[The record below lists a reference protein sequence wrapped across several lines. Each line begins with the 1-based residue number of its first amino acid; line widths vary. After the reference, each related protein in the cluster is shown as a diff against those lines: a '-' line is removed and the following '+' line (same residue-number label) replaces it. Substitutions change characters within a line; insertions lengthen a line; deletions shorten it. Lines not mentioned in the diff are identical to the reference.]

1 MLFSPTHLGR
11 ASKFACCEDGR
22 MPTQLTQ
29 LSNQFADAVASEAP
43 SVVQVQGGRRPASG
57 VVYSKDLVLTTARA
71 AGHENG
77 VQVRRHDGRSFD
89 GTTIRRDASGLALLR
104 IPGLD
109 SPPFTPSSEAVRVGH
124 LAIALARS
132 WSNSIT
138 ASAGI
143 VSVIGGPLHTGRRHA
158 IEQIFRTNAPMHEG
172 FSGGAF
178 LDSAGGFIGITTA
191 ASIRGLGVVIPASIA
206 WKTGAALLELEHVK
220 PAYLGIAGQ
229 TVALPENQRGGS
241 ARDSGV
247 LVMAV
252 TPGAPA
258 AQAGVLVGDVLLAV
272 GDSQVASPD
281 QLLDLMQMMAAGR
294 SVTLHL
300 LRAGNALDVKVTV
313 AERPAR
319 S

>member
-1 MLFSPTHLGR
+1 M
-11 ASKFACCEDGR
+11 
-22 MPTQLTQ
+22 LTQ
-29 LSNQFADAVASEAP
+29 FSNQLADAVSAAAP
-43 SVVQVQGGRRPASG
+43 SVVQVHGARRPVSG
-57 VVYSKDLVLTTARA
+57 VVYSKDLVLTTSRG

-77 VQVRRHDGRSFD
+77 TQVRRHDGRSFD
-89 GTTIRRDASGLALLR
+89 AVTIRRDPASGLALLR
-104 IPGLD
+104 VAGLD
-109 SPPFTPSSEAVRVGH
+109 SPAFTPSSDTVRVGH
-124 LAIALARS
+124 LAMALARS

-138 ASAGI
+138 ASAGM
-143 VSVIGGPLHTGRRHA
+143 VSVIGGPLRTGRRHA
-158 IEQIFRTNAPMHEG
+158 IEQIFRTTAPMHEG

-206 WKTGAALLELEHVK
+206 WKTAAALLELENIK
-220 PAYLGIAGQ
+220 PGYLGIAGQ
-229 TVALPENQRGGS
+229 TVTLPEHQRGGS
-241 ARDSGV
+241 DRDSGV

-272 GDSQVASPD
+272 GDSQIASPD
-281 QLLDLMQMMAAGR
+281 QLLDLMQTIGSGR
-294 SVTLHL
+294 SVTLKL
-300 LRAGNALDVKVTV
+300 LRAGAAIDVKATV

>member
-1 MLFSPTHLGR
+1 M
-11 ASKFACCEDGR
+11 
-22 MPTQLTQ
+22 LTQ
-29 LSNQFADAVASEAP
+29 LSNQLADAVSAAAP
-43 SVVQVQGGRRPASG
+43 SVVQVHSGRRPASG
-57 VVYSKDLVLTTARA
+57 VIYSKDLVLTTARA
-71 AGHENG
+71 AGPDNG
-77 VQVRRHDGRSFD
+77 IQVRRHDGRSFD
-89 GTTIRRDASGLALLR
+89 AVIIRRDVASGLALLR
-104 IPGLD
+104 VAGLD
-109 SPPFTPSSEAVRVGH
+109 SPPFTPASEAVRVGH
-124 LAIALARS
+124 LALALARS
-132 WSNSIT
+132 WSNAIT

-158 IEQIFRTNAPMHEG
+158 IEQIFRTSAPMHEG

-178 LDSAGGFIGITTA
+178 LDSAGGFIGVTTA
-191 ASIRGLGVVIPASIA
+191 ASIRGLGVVIPSSIA
-206 WKTGAALLELEHVK
+206 WKTAAALLQMEHIK

-229 TVALPENQRGGS
+229 TVALPEHQRAGA

-252 TPGAPA
+252 TTEAPA

-272 GDSQVASPD
+272 GDSQIASPD
-281 QLLDLMQMMAAGR
+281 QLLDLMQTMGAGR

-300 LRAGNALDVKVTV
+300 LRAGAVLDVKVTA

>member
-1 MLFSPTHLGR
+1 M
-11 ASKFACCEDGR
+11 
-22 MPTQLTQ
+22 LTQ
-29 LSNQFADAVASEAP
+29 LSNQLADAVSAAAP
-43 SVVQVQGGRRPASG
+43 SVVQVHSGRRPASG
-57 VVYSKDLVLTTARA
+57 VIYSKELVLTTARA

-77 VQVRRHDGRSFD
+77 IQVRRHDGQSFD
-89 GTTIRRDASGLALLR
+89 AVIIRRDAASGLALLR
-104 IPGLD
+104 VAGLD
-109 SPPFTPSSEAVRVGH
+109 SPPFTLAREAVRVGH
-124 LAIALARS
+124 LALALARS
-132 WSNSIT
+132 WSNAIT

-178 LDSAGGFIGITTA
+178 LDSGGGFIGITTA
-191 ASIRGLGVVIPASIA
+191 ASIRGLGVVIPSSIA
-206 WKTGAALLELEHVK
+206 WKTAAALLQLEHIK

-229 TVALPENQRGGS
+229 TVALPEHQRAS
-241 ARDSGV
+241 TARDSGV

-258 AQAGVLVGDVLLAV
+258 AQAGVLVGDVLLAA
-272 GDSQVASPD
+272 GDSQIASPD
-281 QLLDLMQMMAAGR
+281 QLLDLMQTMGAGR

-300 LRAGNALDVKVTV
+300 LRAGAALDVKVT
-313 AERPAR
+313 AGERPAR

>member
-1 MLFSPTHLGR
+1 M
-11 ASKFACCEDGR
+11 
-22 MPTQLTQ
+22 LTQ
-29 LSNQFADAVASEAP
+29 LSNQLADAVAAAAP
-43 SVVQVQGGRRPASG
+43 SVVQVQAGRRPASG
-57 VVYSKDLVLTTARA
+57 VVYSKEVVLTTARG
-71 AGHENG
+71 AGPENG
-77 VQVRRHDGRSFD
+77 LQVRGHDGRTFD
-89 GTTIRRDASGLALLR
+89 AVAIRRDPASGLAVLR
-104 IPGLD
+104 VAGLN
-109 SPPFTPSSEAVRVGH
+109 SPSFTPSSEPVRVGH

-143 VSVIGGPLHTGRRHA
+143 ISVIGGPLRTGRRHA

-178 LDSAGGFIGITTA
+178 LDASGGLIGVTTA
-191 ASIRGLGVVIPASIA
+191 ASIRGLGVVIPSSIA
-206 WKTGAALLELEHVK
+206 WKTAAALLELEHVK

-229 TVALPENQRGGS
+229 TVTLPEHQRGGI

-258 AQAGVLVGDVLLAV
+258 AQAGVLVGDVLMAV
-272 GDSQVASPD
+272 GDSQVSSPD
-281 QLLDLMQMMAAGR
+281 QLLDLMQTMGAGR

-300 LRAGNALDVKVTV
+300 LRAGAALDVKTTV